1 MSYRHCG
8 SFLVFC
14 GLLPAFLATPLAA
27 QSAPTDIRDEVLRHF
42 EQSTFKLV
50 ALAEAMPA
58 MLYDW
63 SPGEGVMSVARV
75 YMHIARYNYLY
86 PATALGVPAPDD
98 IDMDTMEE
106 SVRDKDQVVAHL
118 RRSIEHARA
127 VATGMETGALTR
139 RTRLYGRDVAGWT
152 VLLQLVAHMNEHVG
166 QAVTYA
172 RMNGVVPPWSR

>member
-1 MSYRHCG
+1 MNHQHHGIFR
-8 SFLVFC
+8 FLC
-14 GLLPAFLATPLAA
+14 GLLPALLATPLAA
-27 QSAPTDIRDEVLRHF
+27 QTAATDVRDEVFRHF
-42 EQSTFKLV
+42 EQSTSKLV

-58 MLYDW
+58 ELYDW

-98 IDMDTMEE
+98 VDMDSMEE
-106 SVRDKDQVVAHL
+106 TVRDKDRVVAHL

-127 VATGMETGALTR
+127 VATGMDTAALAR

-152 VLLQLVAHMNEHVG
+152 VLLQLVAHLNEHVG
-166 QAVTYA
+166 QSVAYA